1 MNITKAYNFINI
13 DERVSSSGLIITV
26 DLQSFV
32 DEGYKCVINL
42 LPDDNEHAR
51 KGEKESFVTLGI
63 DYHYIPVV
71 WEAPTKADYEAFE
84 ASMVA
89 TQDKK
94 LHIHCAAN
102 YRATVFY
109 AIYAHK
115 YFSWSADKINA
126 FTNEVWALSDY
137 PVWRAFVD
145 KMIVD
150 EKTNDL

>member
-32 DEGYKCVINL
+32 DEGYDCVINL

-51 KGEKESFVTLGI
+51 NGEKESFATLGI
-63 DYHYIPVV
+63 DYHYIPVE
-71 WEAPTKADYEAFE
+71 WEAPTQADYEAFE
-84 ASMVA
+84 TAMMA
-89 TQDKK
+89 TKDKK

-102 YRATVFY
+102 YRATAFY
-109 AIYAHK
+109 GIYAYKH
-115 YFSWSADKINA
+115 FSWSADKIND
-126 FTNEVWALSDY
+126 FTDEVWTLSDY

-145 KMIVD
+145 KMV
-150 EKTNDL
+150 TG